1 MRDKDHFLE
10 QALLAEQRITPEQL
24 EAVRTYSSEQNVDLV
39 DALVQTRTLSG
50 RDLALV
56 KADVCEAPFVEL
68 DDYEACFAN
77 TRVLPRPIAERYC
90 LFPLFMI
97 DGVLTIATDDSMN
110 LEAMDQVRRIAK
122 CEVDAVICDRQ
133 NLRELIARAYS
144 LTDQARG
151 GEAEAE
157 QQAEAAAEAERL
169 DESQPVVAAVNQML
183 ADAVEEGASDIHINP
198 DDQVLRLRY
207 RIDGVLHGRQGPA
220 LAMHSGIVQRLKV
233 MAKLDLTQTRRPQ
246 DGKFRITHDNKNI
259 EVRVSTIPTVW
270 GENVVL
276 RLLSSALAIHDFQ
289 GLGIPPR
296 MVEDLEALIRRP
308 YGLLLVTGPTG
319 CGKTTSLYTVLNKL
333 NDPSHNI
340 MTIEDPV
347 EIRLPYIR
355 QVQVNHEIGLK
366 FASALRSILRQD
378 PDVVLVGEIRD
389 DETANI
395 ALQAA
400 LTGHLVLSTL
410 HTNDAAGAV
419 ARLRDFGLPS
429 FVINSAML
437 GIVAQRLVR
446 RVCQHCAVPDRVD
459 DLTRRRFGLEE
470 QVGGL
475 RRGKGCG
482 RCGQTGYHGRLGLFE
497 MLIFTPTIQSLVE
510 RGAPTKQIREAAIAE
525 GMRLMWQDGLEKAR
539 LSQTTLDEV
548 AKAAAVVS
556 LGTQALQV
564 KQVRHVA

>member
-1 MRDKDHFLE
+1 MRDQDHFLE

-24 EAVRTYSSEQNVDLV
+24 TAVRSYSSEKNVDLV
-39 DALVQTRTLSG
+39 DALVQTKTLSG

-68 DDYEACFAN
+68 DDYDACFAN
-77 TRVLPRPIAERYC
+77 TQVLPRPIAERYC

-97 DGVLTIATDDSMN
+97 DGVLTVATDDSMN

-122 CEVDAVICDRQ
+122 CDVDAVICDRQ
-133 NLRELIARAYS
+133 SLRELIARAYS
-144 LTDQARG
+144 LSHQSREEEE
-151 GEAEAE
+151 GEQ
-157 QQAEAAAEAERL
+157 QQAETAEAERL

-183 ADAVEEGASDIHINP
+183 ADAIEEGASDIHINP

-207 RIDGVLHGRQGPA
+207 RIDGILHGRQGPA
-220 LAMHSGIVQRLKV
+220 LSMHPGIVQRIKV

-246 DGKFRITHDNKNI
+246 DGKFRVTQHNKNI

-296 MVEDLEALIRRP
+296 MVEDLDALIRRP

-319 CGKTTSLYTVLNKL
+319 SGKTTTLYTVLNKL
-333 NDPSHNI
+333 NDPAHNI

-355 QVQVNHEIGLK
+355 QIQVNHEIGLK

-378 PDVVLVGEIRD
+378 PDMVLVGEIRD

-429 FVINSAML
+429 FIINSAML

-446 RVCQHCAVPDRVD
+446 RVCQHCAVPDRID
-459 DLTRRRFGLEE
+459 DFTRRRFGLEE
-470 QVGGL
+470 HVGGL
-475 RRGKGCG
+475 RRGTGCG
-482 RCGQTGYHGRLGLFE
+482 RCGQTGYHGRVGLFE
-497 MLIFTPTIQSLVE
+497 LLIFTPTIQSLVE
-510 RGAPTKQIREAAIAE
+510 HGAPTQQLREAALAE
-525 GMRLMWQDGLEKAR
+525 GMRPMWQDGLEKAR
-539 LSQTTLDEV
+539 LSQTTLEEV
-548 AKAAAVVS
+548 AKAAAVVT
-556 LGTQALQV
+556 LGAQTSQA
-564 KQVRHVA
+564 KPVRHVA